1 MAEND
6 HLCSDSASTM
16 AALDLAGRGEG
27 EMYFQHVAR
36 RFHRA
41 GVLDFL
47 AGKFEASRV
56 KTVGEGLRTS
66 GFSTNNRRR
75 SIRESLIGGTSMNFG
90 RRKFIQ
96 VSLGAAVLPA
106 MAGKAWSQSY
116 PSRPITLVVF
126 LPAGAIPDLIGRLIG
141 DALSQRLG
149 QPIIIENRPGA
160 GGNIALQAVAR
171 AAADGH
177 TLLLLASP
185 HAINVTLYPN
195 NPFGLA
201 KDIVPVASLNHDTF
215 ALLVN
220 PSVPAKTVSEFIAY
234 AKANPGK
241 INLSSNGTGNLT
253 HLAGELF
260 KTATGIDAL
269 HVPYRGSPAALAALT
284 AGDVQALFDTV
295 GTSFPLIQAGN
306 IRALG
311 VSSMRR
317 VRMLP
322 DVQTIAETV
331 PGYTVTGWL
340 GIGAPKDTSAEI
352 VQRLNREIAA
362 VLNEP
367 GVMAKMAELNS
378 DPFVSTPEEFAKFT
392 SEDAEKWGKVVK
404 AAGIKVE

>member
-1 MAEND
+1 
-6 HLCSDSASTM
+6 
-16 AALDLAGRGEG
+16 
-27 EMYFQHVAR
+27 
-36 RFHRA
+36 
-41 GVLDFL
+41 
-47 AGKFEASRV
+47 
-56 KTVGEGLRTS
+56 
-66 GFSTNNRRR
+66 
-75 SIRESLIGGTSMNFG
+75 MNFD

-96 VSLGAAVLPA
+96 LSAGLGAAALPA
-106 MAGKAWSQSY
+106 VASKAWAQSY
-116 PSRPITLVVF
+116 PSRPISLVVF

-149 QPIIIENRPGA
+149 QPVIIENRPGA
-160 GGNIALQAVAR
+160 GGNIALQTVAR
-171 AAADGH
+171 APADGH

-185 HAINVTLYPN
+185 HAINVSLYPN
-195 NPFGLA
+195 NPVSLS
-201 KDIVPVASLNHDTF
+201 KDITPVASLNRDTF
-215 ALLVN
+215 VLLAN
-220 PSVPAKTVSEFIAY
+220 PSLPVKNVAEFIAY

-260 KTATGIDAL
+260 KTAAGIDTL

-295 GTSFPLIQAGN
+295 GTSFPLIQAGK

-311 VSSMRR
+311 VSSTQR

-340 GIGAPKDTSAEI
+340 GIGAPKATPAEI
-352 VQRLNREIAA
+352 VQRLNREIGT

-367 GVMAKMAELNS
+367 AIKAKMLELNS
-378 DPFVSTPEEFAKFT
+378 DPFVSTPAEFAKFT
-392 SEDAEKWGKVVK
+392 AEDAEKWGKVVK
-404 AAGIKVE
+404 ASGVKVE